1 MICYLPYNFRA
12 FAPGIG
18 STTSY
23 GTAGS
28 TDSSTGAPSGTDS
41 AKGRSTDESNGYD
54 ESLLSIRAMALVQ
67 SSLEKIPHPS
77 LTRLQ

>member
-1 MICYLPYNFRA
+1 MVMELLDRK
-12 FAPGIG
+12 
-18 STTSY
+18 
-23 GTAGS
+23 

-67 SSLEKIPHPS
+67 SSLEKIPHHS
-77 LTRLQ
+77 LPLCHLSP